1 MSNLIVYKVGNLLG
15 IQDRWYSAS
24 DMLDLCNDARNRGLI
39 AAFEINDV
47 VTSLTALMRELLMLA
62 AYAEPHKFR
71 TLIVQLAQNEAGAP
85 TIEALA
91 GELLKRLDIVG
102 TTYERIAANKLGDAD
117 GGIVRNTFL
126 IHGALLDARYDD
138 GDALRSAQIQEILG
152 TSVKWT
158 PPIPVGRPEGIS
170 PVTEW
175 LGKQIIH
182 LRQRKVSWRQVGLT
196 IFEEINRKQPS
207 DLSYEENEAFRK
219 LKEYVRV
226 ANDNEGKQYYYVP
239 PGSVDNLKGF
249 LRRTKERAETPK

>member
-1 MSNLIVYKVGNLLG
+1 M
-15 IQDRWYSAS
+15 
-24 DMLDLCNDARNRGLI
+24 
-39 AAFEINDV
+39 
-47 VTSLTALMRELLMLA
+47 
-62 AYAEPHKFR
+62 
-71 TLIVQLAQNEAGAP
+71 
-85 TIEALA
+85 
-91 GELLKRLDIVG
+91 
-102 TTYERIAANKLGDAD
+102 
-117 GGIVRNTFL
+117 
-126 IHGALLDARYDD
+126 
-138 GDALRSAQIQEILG
+138 
-152 TSVKWT
+152 
-158 PPIPVGRPEGIS
+158 
-170 PVTEW
+170 TEW